1 MPSKI
6 KSSKAMFLRHL
17 GVASFGALLVYLFYL
32 SYGAWGVE
40 PALWPDWGEDHPYWR
55 AWGHAAFV
63 LLFLSLILGPASR
76 LWRPFVRF
84 LPWRREL
91 GIWFVAFAAGHA
103 YAIWDRWARGD
114 IAGLFGGAYVEDLGA
129 YVLARPEVGIMN
141 MMMVVA
147 APMAI
152 LLAATSFDGA
162 VKFLGGSSW
171 KWLHSFLVNAI
182 FYILMLRGI
191 LYFFFFFQAAPPDWR
206 LYPDIWFLYLFLGMG
221 LVVVS
226 LQAAAFAKS
235 VLERRNRRGQRNGA
249 PQVAAVIGIA
259 ALFVMPLG
267 LMTGVVAY
275 FDSRVVKEHI
285 TQPQAMQNYAQ
296 TFYMVIH
303 DANQDIHLWAQN
315 LDAEPYFRQTV
326 EIAGSPVFHRIY
338 RYGERTL
345 YTAERGADTE
355 LVWSKVENVSPE
367 EIELSSIAT
376 GPGVWAAQY
385 GVGEHHIPW
394 AGTSVHVTIYS
405 VQGAIADEVFA
416 VPDDV

>member
-1 MPSKI
+1 MPSEI
-6 KSSKAMFLRHL
+6 KSTQAMFLRHL
-17 GVASFGALLVYLFYL
+17 CVASLGALLVYSIYL

-40 PALWPDWGEDHPYWR
+40 RALWPDWGQDHPYWR
-55 AWGHAAFV
+55 AWGHAAFI
-63 LLFLSLILGPASR
+63 LLFLALVLGPAARLSR
-76 LWRPFVRF
+76 PLARF

-91 GIWFVAFAAGHA
+91 GIWFVLFAAGHA

-114 IAGLFGGAYVEDLGA
+114 IAGLFGGVYVEDLGA

-141 MMMVVA
+141 MMMVVV

-152 LLAATSFDGA
+152 LLAVTSFDRA
-162 VKFLGGSSW
+162 VKFLGRSSW
-171 KWLHSFLVNAI
+171 KWLHTFLVNAI

-191 LYFFFFFQAAPPDWR
+191 LYFFFFFQAAPPEWR
-206 LYPDIWFLYLFLGMG
+206 LYPDIWFLYVFLGMG

-235 VLERRNRRGQRNGA
+235 VLEHRNRRGQKNGV

-267 LMTGVVAY
+267 LMTGTVAY
-275 FDSRVVKEHI
+275 FDSRGVKEHI
-285 TQPQAMQNYAQ
+285 TRTQPTQSYAQ

-303 DANQDIHLWAQN
+303 DANQDIHLWVKD
-315 LDAEPYFRQTV
+315 LDTEPYFRQTV
-326 EIAGSPVFHRIY
+326 ETAGAPIFHLIY
-338 RYGERTL
+338 RYRERTL
-345 YTAERGADTE
+345 YTAERDADTE
-355 LVWSKVENVSPE
+355 IVWSRVENVTPE
-367 EIELSSIAT
+367 EMELSSIAA

-385 GVGEHHIPW
+385 GAGEHQIPW
-394 AGTSVHVTIYS
+394 AGTVVHVTIHS
-405 VQGAIADEVFA
+405 VQEAIADEVFA